1 MAASASSA
9 MQFQSSF
16 KRRLGSK
23 KSANSQRPSVDM
35 PECLR
40 GEEDDDIDAT
50 GAFDAMG
57 PAQVQQSLYGFIRAA
72 GGQFGAVF
80 ESGIA
85 SDSENDT
92 EFEDEGKDIF
102 DSARNPSEA
111 TGDLS
116 SLEDQRGNS
125 QLKPLPHRKGKPLAQ
140 MLMKPIRESNE
151 VHSDDTMSQSQFL
164 PPRETTRD
172 ALELPAN
179 SLDVHK
185 QDAAVDRILQPEAN
199 MAMENSQTS
208 LVQKRSK
215 EQLCNDSSRD
225 NKKQLS
231 RLPVA
236 VADIFGFDDLEQT
249 VIEYPCW
256 FLQNVLVEGYIYIT
270 NKHVCF
276 YAYLPKKRSTAIK
289 SGSLS
294 KQGKRN
300 PRYRRYWFELKGD
313 VLSYFASAADPYFP
327 RGAIDLRYG
336 ISAELDQE
344 KGVPTTAFTVT
355 TQSGTYHF
363 KAESAPSAKE
373 WVKQLQKVIFR
384 SRNDGDSVKIVLPVV
399 NIVDAESTG
408 MMGRQD
414 TIRLRVIDNAETY
427 AVDEY
432 FFTFLKHGQ
441 AALDTINGLIENNSL
456 REVANPAG
464 RGVSEQGIPDSMA
477 IPSSK
482 GYQSTNEISDWF
494 PGHVPPSASSMRS
507 TVSRQ
512 TFGSTGGP
520 KPRSSDE
527 FDRPSEERSRASI
540 GRKCLN
546 TDQGRQIP
554 KLADRGNW
562 YGAQQTSKPTPS
574 SSTEESSESFTS
586 SDHVEAPTGC
596 IQADMSASQI
606 LGGDKMFQSPTIRA
620 SQHHLSVPPS
630 HQSPVSDLSIPKS
643 STCMLTDQDLS
654 IGIQRARDPR
664 SIQVSRRTSLPPLGG
679 MSMRILA
686 TPLQQAF
693 NLYDNM
699 RNQSKRGLSYLS
711 GSPKEYYSKFS
722 EAIAGG
728 QKHYSD
734 LNGLPEDRI
743 DDPEQDL
750 DASEHQRRF
759 QEHFALPKSERLL
772 AVFYCWLHRVLPLY
786 GKIYIGEHFFC
797 FRSLIYGT
805 RTKLKVA
812 FKNMLNV
819 EKEKGFRW
827 KFPGMVVA
835 LRGREELFFDFTSNG
850 LRDDCVVSVLRC
862 LDNVSLVQSSVLLT
876 EDERKDAQKAAAE
889 NERLEMAR
897 KDFNSKFNMPS
908 SAKLDGFE
916 TESQSILFDDTEASV
931 LDFKPTKPLRITC
944 LTIGSRGDVQPY
956 IALCKGLIA
965 DGHKVRIATHHEFG
979 PWVKQYGIDFVPV
992 DGDPAELM
1000 RLCVEN
1006 GMFTPSFIF
1015 EVNFK
1020 FRGWLDK
1027 LLNSSYEACKGS
1039 DLLIDSPSTM
1049 GGIHIAEALGI
1060 PYFRAFTMPWTRTRA
1075 YPHAFA
1081 VPGHKRGGGYNYMTY
1096 MMFDNL
1102 FWQITAGQINRWR
1115 RKTLG
1120 LKPTSLE
1127 KLQANK
1133 VPFLYNF
1140 SPSVVVPPL
1149 DFSDWIR
1156 ITGYWFLDEG
1166 EQYVPPADLVAFID
1180 KAHEDKAKLVYI
1192 GFGSIT
1198 VSDSKVLTQQ
1208 VVGAVRK
1215 AGVRCI
1221 LSKGWSDRLSQNKQ
1235 DPSALEVPLPSEIF
1249 QIKSVPHDWLFRQ
1262 VDACVHHGGAGTTG
1276 ASLRAG
1282 KPTVIKPFFG
1292 DQHFFATRVED
1303 LGVGIRLEGITV
1315 NSLGRAIWNATH
1327 EMRMREK
1334 ARALG
1339 EQIRREDGVG
1349 TAIKAIYRDLEYA
1362 KTLIK
1367 RRDLYT
1373 ADEDADTENAE
1384 EWVYVE
1390 NNVDIDLTST

>member
-1 MAASASSA
+1 
-9 MQFQSSF
+9 
-16 KRRLGSK
+16 
-23 KSANSQRPSVDM
+23 M
-35 PECLR
+35 PDCLN
-40 GEEDDDIDAT
+40 GEEEEDTDAT
-50 GAFDAMG
+50 GTVEAIG
-57 PAQVQQSLYGFIRAA
+57 PAQVQQSLYGLIRAA

-92 EFEDEGKDIF
+92 EVEDEGTNIVGTASKP
-102 DSARNPSEA
+102 NQA
-111 TGDLS
+111 TGCRS
-116 SLEDQRGNS
+116 SLADQRGDS
-125 QLKPLPHRKGKPLAQ
+125 QTKSSLRRKGKLQAQ
-140 MLMKPIRESNE
+140 TPMKQIRESKE
-151 VHSDDTMSQSQFL
+151 LHSDDTMSQSQFL
-164 PPRETTRD
+164 PPRETTLD
-172 ALELPAN
+172 ALEWPASASAFHEHGPVLN
-179 SLDVHK
+179 RRLKPRAKVDV
-185 QDAAVDRILQPEAN
+185 
-199 MAMENSQTS
+199 ENAQTS
-208 LVQKRSK
+208 LLRRRSREELCK
-215 EQLCNDSSRD
+215 ESSTD
-225 NKKQLS
+225 KKPPS

-236 VADIFGFDDLEQT
+236 VADVFGFDELEQS
-249 VIEYPCW
+249 VVEYPCW
-256 FLQNVLVEGYIYIT
+256 FLQNVLLEGYFYIT
-270 NKHVCF
+270 SKHVCF

-289 SGSLS
+289 SGNLS

-313 VLSYFASAADPYFP
+313 VLSYFASATDPYFP
-327 RGAIDLRYG
+327 SGAIDLRYG
-336 ISAELDQE
+336 ISAEIDQE
-344 KGVPTTAFTVT
+344 DTQTTAFTVT
-355 TQSGTYHF
+355 TPNGTYHF
-363 KAESAPSAKE
+363 KADSAPSAKE

-384 SRNDGDSVKIVLPVV
+384 SRNDGDSVKIVLPIT
-399 NIVDAESTG
+399 NIVDAESNA

-441 AALDTINGLIENNSL
+441 AVLDTIKGLIENNGL
-456 REVANPAG
+456 REVAVPAG
-464 RGVSEQGIPDSMA
+464 QGILGREVPDQAAHLSLKDHKS
-477 IPSSK
+477 IDETSEWSPR
-482 GYQSTNEISDWF
+482 D
-494 PGHVPPSASSMRS
+494 VPPVAYYVRS

-512 TFGSTGGP
+512 SLGSAGGP
-520 KPRSSDE
+520 SPQASGDYGLSSGE
-527 FDRPSEERSRASI
+527 GSRTYVNPKRISTDR
-540 GRKCLN
+540 
-546 TDQGRQIP
+546 GRQSP
-554 KLADRGNW
+554 KPADRRSV
-562 YGAQQTSKPTPS
+562 YGTRHTSNSPIS
-574 SSTEESSESFTS
+574 SSTEESSESFFTS
-586 SDHVEAPTGC
+586 SDQVEGSPGLV
-596 IQADMSASQI
+596 QVDMTSSQM
-606 LGGDKMFQSPTIRA
+606 LSGDKAFKSPTLRM
-620 SQHHLSVPPS
+620 SQHHFDAPLP
-630 HQSPVSDLSIPKS
+630 HQHLESGLSIAKS
-643 STCMLTDQDLS
+643 STRTPTNQDMS
-654 IGIQRARDPR
+654 IGSQQARETR
-664 SIQVSRRTSLPPLGG
+664 LFEAARRPSLTPLGG

-693 NLYDNM
+693 NLYDSM
-699 RNQSKRGLSYLS
+699 RTQSKRGLSYLS

-728 QKHYSD
+728 QRHYSD
-734 LNGLPEDRI
+734 LNGMPEDRI

-862 LDNVSLVQSSVLLT
+862 LDNLSMVQSSVLLT
-876 EDERKDAQKAAAE
+876 DEEKKDAQKAAAE
-889 NERLEMAR
+889 NERLEKAR
-897 KDFNSKFNMPS
+897 KVYS
-908 SAKLDGFE
+908 SESHMVPPIDTDALE
-916 TESQSILFDDTEASV
+916 TEAQSVLFDDTEASV

-1049 GGIHIAEALGI
+1049 AGIHIAEALGI

-1127 KLQANK
+1127 KLQVNK

-1156 ITGYWFLDEG
+1156 VTGYWFLDEG
-1166 EQYVPPADLVAFID
+1166 KQYVPPADLVAFIN

-1221 LSKGWSDRLSQNKQ
+1221 LSKGWSDRLSQSKL
-1235 DPSALEVPLPSEIF
+1235 DPTVLEVPLPPEVF
-1249 QIKSVPHDWLFRQ
+1249 QIKSVPHDWLFTQ

-1292 DQHFFATRVED
+1292 DQNFFATRVED
-1303 LGVGIRLEGITV
+1303 LGVGIRLEGITI
-1315 NSLGRAIWNATH
+1315 NSLGRAVWIATH
-1327 EMRMREK
+1327 EVRMRDK

-1367 RRDLYT
+1367 RRDQFT
-1373 ADEDADTENAE
+1373 AEEGADAENAE

-1390 NNVDIDLTST
+1390 DNVDIDLTGT